1 MNTQF
6 LLVLV
11 CHKKAGSPVS
21 LQLCALCG
29 TERLHSDSRRCLVK
43 PIVIS
48 CQKKSLK
55 KKSRKKTKKKHIKK
69 QTKKSQKT
77 TKEST
82 KNQTKTK
89 NKIALMR
96 GSHGLSA

>member
-1 MNTQF
+1 VHCAARSGCTQT
-6 LLVLV
+6 VAV
-11 CHKKAGSPVS
+11 A
-21 LQLCALCG
+21 
-29 TERLHSDSRRCLVK
+29 LVK

-82 KNQTKTK
+82 KNLTKKKQNCTDAWVTRPERLK
-89 NKIALMR
+89 GVKDVIKQAR
-96 GSHGLSA
+96 RAAA